1 MRSLHLFAGAG
12 GGLLAD
18 LILGHTPIGAV
29 EIDPYCCDVL
39 RARRA
44 DGWFPGLRVH
54 EQDIR
59 LFDPSGYAGRVDLV
73 AGGFPCQDISAA
85 GRGAGITGERS
96 GLWSEFARVLR
107 MVRPRYAFIENSPML
122 TLRGL
127 GVVLS
132 DLAALGFDAEWQIVS
147 AAQAGAPHIRE
158 RIWILAHADGLR
170 LEEYE
175 LFQSNLS
182 ARSGEDVAHAKRD
195 GRDGVHERQQSGHL
209 ETDARIGSP
218 DGASR
223 RPAEDHRQSV
233 PWEGEEPGA
242 VVAHANQ
249 ERWGGRTWEQ
259 WQTWRIELED
269 SRDSMANPNRLRQ
282 LQPQGRECDQRGWAG
297 DGGIPMRNANGAGL
311 EIRQGQPGDDGT
323 ELASAIGADRRLPQS
338 GLGVLADELSPHLVS
353 GWWDTEPDV
362 GRLATGVK
370 NRVGQLKALCNAQ
383 VPLQCALAWR
393 ILSDA
398 IPR

>member
-39 RARRA
+39 RQRRD

-59 LFDPSGYAGRVDLV
+59 LFDPSEYAGRVDLI

-85 GRGAGITGERS
+85 GKGAGITGERS
-96 GLWSEFARVLR
+96 GLWKEFARIIGD
-107 MVRPRYAFIENSPML
+107 VRPRFVFVENSPML

-127 GVVLS
+127 NVVLA
-132 DLAALGFDAEWQIVS
+132 DLAALGMDAVWEVVS
-147 AAQAGAPHIRE
+147 AAQAGAPHRRE
-158 RIWILAHADGLR
+158 RIWILAYSDGLR
-170 LEEYE
+170 LEEHE

-182 ARSGEDVAHAKRD
+182 SGSSQVAND
-195 GRDGVHERQQSGHL
+195 NS
-209 ETDARIGSP
+209 
-218 DGASR
+218 
-223 RPAEDHRQSV
+223 
-233 PWEGEEPGA
+233 
-242 VVAHANQ
+242 
-249 ERWGGRTWEQ
+249 
-259 WQTWRIELED
+259 
-269 SRDSMANPNRLRQ
+269 LRQ
-282 LQPQGRECDQRGWAG
+282 LQPQGRECDQRGRAG
-297 DGGIPMRNANGAGL
+297 DGGLPVRHAHGAGL
-311 EIRQGQPGDDGT
+311 EIGQGQPGDDGA
-323 ELASAIGADRRLPQS
+323 EQPAAIGTSWWQS
-338 GLGVLADELSPHLVS
+338 EPGLGRLADELPPELVS
-353 GWWDTEPDV
+353 GWWDIEPDV
-362 GRLATGVK
+362 GRVAAGVK
-370 NRVGQLKALCNAQ
+370 NRVGKLKALGNAQ